1 MQQAKRLIL
10 IWAAAVLIPSAAWAQ
25 ASPLDLQTDGDLVA
39 QFGHVGEDDHADF
52 QVISNHLS
60 APTCQSAQAH
70 AYDYAIRHFPR
81 AEALKKPPY
90 LIWAGPSSAVTQ

>member
-1 MQQAKRLIL
+1 MGRTN
-10 IWAAAVLIPSAAWAQ
+10 
-25 ASPLDLQTDGDLVA
+25 LDLLMTFPDGSHLVIST
-39 QFGHVGEDDHADF
+39 QCSRDGEFSCALYTAKIGENDHADF

-81 AEALKKPPY
+81 ADALKKPPY
-90 LIWAGPSSAVTQ
+90 LIWAGPPSAVVQ